1 MRALLFDFNG
11 TLSDDER
18 VQCEIFRELFAEHR
32 PLSEAEYFD
41 ELAGL
46 SDPEIVEQWLGAD
59 HPATAQLLEGRTRL
73 FLERVG
79 DGSTV
84 APDVREAVLRVVGR
98 ARLAVVSGAARSE
111 VETVLRAAGI
121 AVFDVIVSAE
131 DVSRGKPDPEGYLR
145 ALDLLGLPGA
155 TSRRDRGHASRG
167 HGRESCWP
175 VLRRRPRHGPSRATR
190 RGRRDR
196 PPARRRARG
205 PAARPLARLAP
216 MCRNIRTLYNFEP
229 PATREEV
236 NDAALQYV
244 RKISGF
250 TKPSQANEVAFER
263 AVEAVTAASARLLDE
278 LVTTAPPKNREA
290 EAAKK
295 RSRWEQ
301 RAAAV

>member
-84 APDVREAVLRVVGR
+84 APDVREAVLRAVGR

-145 ALDLLGLPGA
+145 ALDLLGLPG
-155 TSRRDRGHASRG
+155 
-167 HGRESCWP
+167 
-175 VLRRRPRHGPSRATR
+175 
-190 RGRRDR
+190 
-196 PPARRRARG
+196 
-205 PAARPLARLAP
+205 
-216 MCRNIRTLYNFEP
+216 
-229 PATREEV
+229 
-236 NDAALQYV
+236 
-244 RKISGF
+244 
-250 TKPSQANEVAFER
+250 SQAAAIEDTPPGVMAAKAAGLYCVSVLGTVPRER
-263 AVEAVTAASARLLDE
+263 LGEADEIVPRLDVELVDRLLA
-278 LVTTAPPKNREA
+278 L
-290 EAAKK
+290 
-295 RSRWEQ
+295 
-301 RAAAV
+301 